1 MSDTIEVHIAPL
13 SDSHLEVQWLSADHG
28 LWVATGLSER
38 NTLMHLGRIDLV
50 DNLFDAYD
58 RVGASIG
65 SFDTLGE
72 AKAQVELHS

>member
-1 MSDTIEVHIAPL
+1 MAPVT
-13 SDSHLEVQWLSADHG
+13 DSQLRVQWLSADHG

-50 DNLFDAYD
+50 DGLYDAYD
-58 RVGASIG
+58 RVGGGLG
-65 SFDTLGE
+65 SFATLGE

>member
-1 MSDTIEVHIAPL
+1 LSDTIEVPIAPIT
-13 SDSHLEVQWLSADHG
+13 DSPLRVQWLSADHG

-50 DNLFDAYD
+50 DGLYDAYD
-58 RVGASIG
+58 RVGTSLG
-65 SFDTLGE
+65 SFATLGE

>member
-13 SDSHLEVQWLSADHG
+13 TDSHLRVQWLSADHG

-38 NTLMHLGRIDLV
+38 NTLMHLGRIDLIP
-50 DNLFDAYD
+50 DGYAAYD
-58 RVGASIG
+58 RIGAELG
-65 SFDTLGE
+65 SFATLGE

>member
-1 MSDTIEVHIAPL
+1 MSDTLEVHVSPV
-13 SDSHLEVQWLSADHG
+13 SDSHLRVQWLSADHG

-50 DNLFDAYD
+50 DNLYDAYD
-58 RVGASIG
+58 RVGSPLG

>member
-1 MSDTIEVHIAPL
+1 MSDTVVEAPEVTI
-13 SDSHLEVQWLSADHG
+13 DSHLRVQWLSADHG

-50 DNLFDAYD
+50 DGHYSAYD
-58 RVGASIG
+58 RVGSGIG
-65 SFDTLGE
+65 AFETLGE

>member
-1 MSDTIEVHIAPL
+1 MSDTLEVHVSPV
-13 SDSHLEVQWLSADHG
+13 SDSHLRVQGLSADHG

-50 DNLFDAYD
+50 GGQYEAYD
-58 RVGASIG
+58 RVGAPIG

>member
-13 SDSHLEVQWLSADHG
+13 TDSPLRVQWLSADHG

-50 DNLFDAYD
+50 DGLYDAYD
-58 RVGASIG
+58 RVGTSLGA
-65 SFDTLGE
+65 FATLGE